1 MTVAVPVWQIV
12 EARVIAAELAIVAV
26 QANWVGQ
33 VEADPGVEA
42 VLLKALIAAA
52 ARRGA
57 RASVAARADQALV
70 EAVAVDPVAVVVDPA
85 AAVVAE
91 DAGRTI
97 KAWQDGILEKMG

>member
-1 MTVAVPVWQIV
+1 VA
-12 EARVIAAELAIVAV
+12 
-26 QANWVGQ
+26 
-33 VEADPGVEA
+33 ADPGVEA

-52 ARRGA
+52 VRRGA
-57 RASVAARADQALV
+57 RASAAARADQALV

-91 DAGRTI
+91 DADRTI

>member
-1 MTVAVPVWQIV
+1 
-12 EARVIAAELAIVAV
+12 
-26 QANWVGQ
+26 
-33 VEADPGVEA
+33 
-42 VLLKALIAAA
+42 
-52 ARRGA
+52 
-57 RASVAARADQALV
+57 V